1 MRLQIR
7 FAAVLFAA
15 LALLTSAG
23 SLHPSI
29 ATPADMNEQ
38 VVMVK
43 VHRGLSAVEL
53 ETTLFRPA
61 GEGPFPLVVIN
72 HGKQLGDPALQERA
86 RFLAA
91 TREFVRRGYAVAL
104 PMHQGF
110 SKSSGPY
117 VSAGCNL
124 TTNGELQAAWVDSA
138 LQWLRRQPYIDA
150 GRIVVVGQSHGG
162 LATLALGTRKP
173 EGVRGLVNFAGGLKY
188 DECDWQNALVSAA
201 ESYGKRATLPSLWFY
216 GDNDSH
222 FPAPLWK
229 EMHARYS
236 GAGGRAQMVAFGR
249 FGADAHLL
257 FPSHAGVP
265 VWVPQ
270 VEKFLQALDL
280 PSRPTVSVSEPPRPR
295 RTDFAPLADAAAVPH
310 MEHAGRDAYAAF
322 LQKPAPRAFAVSSSG
337 SWGWASEGDEPV
349 ALALAGCQQ
358 HTRKP
363 CRLYAIDNDVVWR
376 P

>member
-1 MRLQIR
+1 MRQIIR
-7 FAAVLFAA
+7 LVAVVSA

-23 SLHPSI
+23 ALHPSI
-29 ATPADMNEQ
+29 ATPADMHEQ

-43 VHRGLSAVEL
+43 VGRGLSAVEL

-61 GEGPFPLVVIN
+61 GAGPFPLVVIN
-72 HGKQLGDPALQERA
+72 HGKQVGDPALQERA

-91 TREFVRRGYAVAL
+91 SREFVRRGYAVAL
-104 PMHQGF
+104 PMRLGF

-124 TTNGELQAAWVDSA
+124 TTNGELQAGWVDGA
-138 LQWLRRQPYIDA
+138 LQWLRRQPYID
-150 GRIVVVGQSHGG
+150 GERILVVGQSHGG
-162 LATLALGTRKP
+162 LTTLALGTRKI

-188 DECDWQNALVSAA
+188 DECDWQKALVSAA
-201 ESYGKRATLPSLWFY
+201 ESYGRRATLPSLWFY

-236 GAGGRAQMVAFGR
+236 SAGGRAEMVAFGR
-249 FGADAHLL
+249 FGADAHLM

-270 VEKFLQALDL
+270 LEKFLQALNL
-280 PSRPTVSVSEPPRPR
+280 PSRPTVSVSEPARPAK
-295 RTDFAPLADAAAVPH
+295 TEFAPLEDVAAVPH
-310 MEHAGRDAYAAF
+310 MQEAGRSAYAAF
-322 LQKPAPRAFAVSSSG
+322 LKKPGPRAFAVSSNG

-349 ALALAGCQQ
+349 AMAISGCQQ
-358 HTRKP
+358 HTRQP